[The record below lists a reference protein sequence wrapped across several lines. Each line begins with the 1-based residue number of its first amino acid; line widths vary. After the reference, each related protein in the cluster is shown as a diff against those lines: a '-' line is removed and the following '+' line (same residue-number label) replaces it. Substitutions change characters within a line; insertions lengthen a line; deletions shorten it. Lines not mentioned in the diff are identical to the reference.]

1 MTRWVLAGLCCV
13 PLWAQ
18 SFSQR
23 GFVEARGTFFPQTAP
38 SDSGRAIG
46 DILLRYEMG
55 WKLTPWLRF
64 NGAIDGR
71 TDTHRQT
78 ERQWRIDWQ
87 DRGMLRPAV
96 SLRRFSLTAN
106 RGKWTAEAG
115 KQFIRWGK
123 ADILNPLDR
132 FAPRDFLNVVD
143 TEYLAVMAGRVT
155 WESGADT
162 VDLVWQPRFTP
173 SRSPL
178 LLQRWGGAGGVLGQ
192 GPEAPVD
199 FPVQLVLRQGK
210 ATLPAGQQWGVRW
223 NHVGRG
229 YEASG
234 VFYQGHNH
242 LPLIDGRIS
251 TFPDLR
257 LELFNYFAQLR
268 MVGGAVAAPNRW
280 FTLKAEGGFFASST
294 PAADNYFQ
302 YVVQAERQSGEW
314 TFVGGYAGEYVTAR
328 RNLFDFAPD
337 RGLTRS
343 FLGRASLQLNPRDTV
358 AVDAALRQ
366 NGEGVW
372 IRGEFTHS
380 FNDHWSVRTGGTFI
394 RGQSTDFLGQ
404 FQRNSHLSVAF
415 RYSF

>member
-1 MTRWVLAGLCCV
+1 MKRWVLVGLCGL

-18 SFSQR
+18 SLSQR
-23 GFVEARGTFFPQTAP
+23 GFVETRGTFFPQTAP

-46 DILLRYEMG
+46 DILLRYEVG

-64 NGAIDGR
+64 DGAIDGR

-78 ERQWRIDWQ
+78 ERQFRLDWQ

-96 SLRRFSLTAN
+96 SLRRFSVTAN

-162 VDLVWQPRFTP
+162 VDVVWQPRFTP

-178 LLQRWGGAGGVLGQ
+178 LLQRWGGAGGVLGD
-192 GPEAPVD
+192 GLEAPEGFAVD
-199 FPVQLVLRQGK
+199 LVLRQGR

-257 LELFNYFAQLR
+257 LELFNYFAQMR
-268 MVGGAVAAPNRW
+268 MAGGAVAAPNRW
-280 FTLKAEGGFFASST
+280 FTLKAEGGYFSSST

-314 TFVGGYAGEYVTAR
+314 TFVGGYAGEVVTAR

-380 FNDHWSVRTGGTFI
+380 FNDHWSVRTGGTLI
-394 RGQSTDFLGQ
+394 RGQNTDFLGQ
-404 FQRNSHLSVAF
+404 FRRNSHVSVAI

>member
-1 MTRWVLAGLCCV
+1 MTRWVLAAACCLPLCG
-13 PLWAQ
+13 Q
-18 SFSQR
+18 EFTQR
-23 GFVEARGTFFPQTAP
+23 GFVETRGTFFPQTAP

-55 WKLTPWLRF
+55 MKLTPWLRF

-162 VDLVWQPRFTP
+162 VDVVWQPRFTP

-178 LLQRWGGAGGVLGQ
+178 LLQRWGGAGGVLG
-192 GPEAPVD
+192 GAETPVD
-199 FPVQLVLRQGK
+199 FPVELVLRQGR
-210 ATLPAGQQWGVRW
+210 ATLPGGQQWGVRW

-251 TFPDLR
+251 TFPDLK

-268 MVGGAVAAPNRW
+268 MAGGAVAAPNRW
-280 FTLKAEGGFFASST
+280 FTLKAEGAYFSSST

-380 FNDHWSVRTGGTFI
+380 FNDHWSVRTGGTLI

-404 FQRNSHLSVAF
+404 FRRNSHVSLAF

>member
-1 MTRWVLAGLCCV
+1 MNRFALVLVGML
-13 PLWAQ
+13 PLWGQ

-23 GFVEARGTFFPQTAP
+23 GFIETRGSFFPQTTP

-46 DILLRYEMG
+46 DVLLRYEMAY
-55 WKLTPWLRF
+55 KLTPWLKF

-78 ERQWRIDWQ
+78 ERQWRVDWQ

-106 RGKWTAEAG
+106 KGKWTVEAG

-143 TEYLAVMAGRVT
+143 TEYLAVMAGRAT
-155 WESGADT
+155 WESGGET
-162 VDLVWQPRFTP
+162 IDLVWQPRFTP

-178 LLQRWGGAGGVLGQ
+178 LLQRWGGLGGGGLGGDLTQLPLTVRRGPAVL
-192 GPEAPVD
+192 P
-199 FPVQLVLRQGK
+199 
-210 ATLPAGQQWGVRW
+210 TGQQWGVRW

-229 YEASG
+229 YEAAG
-234 VFYQGHNH
+234 VYYEGHNH
-242 LPLIDGRIS
+242 LPLLEGRIS
-251 TFPDLR
+251 TFPDFK
-257 LELFNYFAQLR
+257 LELYNYFAKLR
-268 MVGGAVAAPNRW
+268 MVGGATAIPNRW
-280 FTLKAEGGFFASST
+280 FTLKGEGGYFSSST

-302 YVVQAERQSGEW
+302 YVIQAERQSGEW
-314 TFVGGYAGEYVTAR
+314 TFVGGYAGEYVTVK

-343 FLGRASLQLNPRDTV
+343 FLGRASLQVNPRDTV
-358 AVDAALRQ
+358 AFDFALRQ
-366 NGEGVW
+366 NGDGVW
-372 IRGEFTHS
+372 VRGEYAHS
-380 FNDHWSVRTGGTFI
+380 FNDHWSARVGGSLI
-394 RGQSTDFLGQ
+394 RGRATDFLGQ
-404 FQRNSHLSVAF
+404 FGRNSHVTFAF